1 MIYQTK
7 GIMSQVK
14 ELVQEVLTLRNIFMM
29 QKNYKNIK
37 KPRTYGAPVFDLLGS
52 ESKGVD
58 RYRNW
63 LDPVS
68 VLDRSAK
75 KSFKENPFDASS
87 LTHDYS
93 NIAKNFTSTD
103 YIKAPTRNTDG
114 SLLLF

>member
-1 MIYQTK
+1 MLFRSAALSLLSY
-7 GIMSQVK
+7 
-14 ELVQEVLTLRNIFMM
+14 R
-29 QKNYKNIK
+29 KNHKNIK
-37 KPRTYGAPVFDLLGS
+37 KSRTYGAPVFDILGS

-63 LDPVS
+63 LDPIS
-68 VLDRSAK
+68 VLDRSTK
-75 KSFKENPFDASS
+75 KSFKENPFDAGS

-114 SLLLF
+114 SLLLFLINRL